1 MGGCGVG
8 NAERIAV
15 IDHDFSTPFG
25 RVTLFVFLSGSLVS
39 FFIEM
44 GDALQVVLTFVLI
57 VVGVLNGVNVCFNV
71 IDKFKKWKNSKQ

>member
-1 MGGCGVG
+1 
-8 NAERIAV
+8 V

-39 FFIEM
+39 FFVEM

-71 IDKFKKWKNSKQ
+71 IEKFKKWKK